1 MLLGNTTRKKYIWEK
16 WNMIKN
22 SAAWKGSSWK
32 DTTQNMKVKPEKSAT
47 KKSATGEKCNRE
59 TVDHENS
66 AIWKSCNIKNFPTW
80 KKWDIKLVQQR
91 RIQI

>member
-16 WNMIKN
+16 WNMAKN
-22 SAAWKGSSWK
+22 SAAWKGSAWK
-32 DTTQNMKVKPEKSAT
+32 GERVKPEKSAT

-66 AIWKSCNIKNFPTW
+66 AIWKSCNMKNFPTR
-80 KKWDIKLVQQR
+80 KKWDIKLVQQG